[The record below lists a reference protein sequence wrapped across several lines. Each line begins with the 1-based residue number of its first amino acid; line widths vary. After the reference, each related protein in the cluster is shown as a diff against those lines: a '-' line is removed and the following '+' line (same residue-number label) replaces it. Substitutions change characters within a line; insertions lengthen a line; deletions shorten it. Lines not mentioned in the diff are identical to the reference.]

1 MLSETSVNYCVYV
14 GQVLDYMSTDA
25 GRLASVWNV
34 HLFWSMPA
42 MIMFC
47 LYFLYLQ
54 IGLSFLAG
62 LGFCVG
68 VIGINQV
75 LTVLIAKV
83 LKKYM
88 HFKDERIKLMSEI
101 LTGARVIK
109 LYAWEK
115 LFKSKVLVIK
125 PSFIAFYQPLIQI
138 QLF

>member
-1 MLSETSVNYCVYV
+1 MTICNCCDYFI
-14 GQVLDYMSTDA
+14 GQVLDFMSTDA

-42 MIMFC
+42 MIIIC
-47 LYFLYLQ
+47 LYLLYLQ
-54 IGLSFLAG
+54 VGLSFLAG
-62 LGFCVG
+62 LAFCVG
-68 VIGINQV
+68 VIAINQV

-83 LKKYM
+83 FKKYM
-88 HFKDERIKLMSEI
+88 HCKDERIKMMSEI

-115 LFKSKVLVIK
+115 LFKSKVLLIIK
-125 PSFIAFYQPLIQI
+125 PSFIALYQPFIQI